1 MARGHAKPPDLGIGG
16 IDECDEQPTGGI
28 DVAAVLT
35 SILRP
40 FSAVLS
46 VILRIGRSFAWM
58 ALAVMV
64 AVILLQV
71 VMRYVFNNALSWPEE
86 AARFCM
92 LWMTGLIAPS
102 AMRWGGFVAIDMLPQ
117 ALPRRTGQILTL
129 ILLVLSAIVLFVS
142 IQFGWKHTFGFGGN
156 FDASAMRVPLDW
168 VGGESIRVKLRYMYG
183 ALLAGVVLILI
194 VNIELILRS
203 IILLIDPDREL
214 PDTEQMIIAGA
225 D

>member
-1 MARGHAKPPDLGIGG
+1 M
-16 IDECDEQPTGGI
+16 
-28 DVAAVLT
+28 AAVLT
-35 SILRP
+35 SILTP
-40 FSAVLS
+40 ISAVLS
-46 VILRIGRSFAWM
+46 IILKIGRHIAWF

-71 VMRYVFNNALSWPEE
+71 VMRYVFNNALAWPEE

-117 ALPRRTGQILTL
+117 ALPKRLGQLLTL
-129 ILLVLSAIVLFVS
+129 FLLILSAIVLFVS

-156 FDASAMRVPLDW
+156 FDASAMRIPLDLF
-168 VGGESIRVKLRYMYG
+168 GGESIRVKLRYMYG
-183 ALLAGVVLILI
+183 ALLAGVFLIFI
-194 VNIELILRS
+194 VNLELILRS
-203 IILLIDPDREL
+203 IILILDPDQEL
-214 PDTEQMIIAGA
+214 PDTEQIAAAGA

>member
-1 MARGHAKPPDLGIGG
+1 M
-16 IDECDEQPTGGI
+16 
-28 DVAAVLT
+28 AAVLT
-35 SILRP
+35 SILTP
-40 FSAVLS
+40 ISAVLS
-46 VILRIGRSFAWM
+46 IILKIGRHIAWF

-71 VMRYVFNNALSWPEE
+71 VMRYVFNNALAWPEE

-117 ALPRRTGQILTL
+117 ALPRRLGQILTL
-129 ILLVLSAIVLFVS
+129 ILLILSAIVLFVS

-156 FDASAMRVPLDW
+156 FDASAMRIPLDLF
-168 VGGESIRVKLRYMYG
+168 GGESIRVKLRYMYG
-183 ALLAGVVLILI
+183 ALLAGVFLIFI
-194 VNIELILRS
+194 VNLELILRN
-203 IILLIDPDREL
+203 IILILDPDQEL
-214 PDTEQMIIAGA
+214 PDTEQIAAAGA

>member
-1 MARGHAKPPDLGIGG
+1 
-16 IDECDEQPTGGI
+16 
-28 DVAAVLT
+28 VAAILT
-35 SILRP
+35 SILQP
-40 FSAVLS
+40 LSAALS
-46 VILRIGRSFAWM
+46 VILKIGRNLAWM

-64 AVILLQV
+64 GVILLQV
-71 VMRYVFNNALSWPEE
+71 IMRYVFNNALSWPEE

-117 ALPRRTGQILTL
+117 ALPRRTGQVLTL
-129 ILLVLSAIVLFVS
+129 ILLLLSAVVLFVS

-183 ALLAGVVLILI
+183 ALLAGVVLIFI

-203 IILLIDPDREL
+203 VILLINPDQDL
-214 PDTEQMIIAGA
+214 PDTGEMIAAGA

>member
-1 MARGHAKPPDLGIGG
+1 MAAI
-16 IDECDEQPTGGI
+16 
-28 DVAAVLT
+28 LT

-40 FSAVLS
+40 FSAALSFVLM
-46 VILRIGRSFAWM
+46 VGRNIAWFA
-58 ALAVMV
+58 LGVMV

-71 VMRYVFNNALSWPEE
+71 VMRYVFNNALAWPEE

-102 AMRWGGFVAIDMLPQ
+102 AMRWGGFVAIEMLPQ
-117 ALPRRTGQILTL
+117 AMPKRVGHVLSL
-129 ILLVLSAIVLFVS
+129 ILLLLSAVVMYVS
-142 IQFGWKHTFGFGGN
+142 IQFGWNHTFGFGGN

-183 ALLAGVVLILI
+183 ALLLGVVMIFI
-194 VNIELILRS
+194 VNIELILRN
-203 IILLIDPDREL
+203 IILLLNPDQEL
-214 PDTEQMIIAGA
+214 PDRGQVVIAGA

>member
-1 MARGHAKPPDLGIGG
+1 MCGDGEGA
-16 IDECDEQPTGGI
+16 EQPTGGI
-28 DVAAVLT
+28 DVAALLT
-35 SILRP
+35 SILTPLSR
-40 FSAVLS
+40 VLS
-46 VILRIGRSFAWM
+46 IILRIGRSLAWM

-64 AVILLQV
+64 TVILLQV
-71 VMRYVFNNALSWPEE
+71 IMRYVFNNALAWPEE

-102 AMRWGGFVAIDMLPQ
+102 AMRWGGFVAIAMLPQ
-117 ALPRRTGQILTL
+117 ALPRRTGQVLTL
-129 ILLVLSAIVLFVS
+129 ILLLWSAIVLFVS

-183 ALLAGVVLILI
+183 ALLAGVVLIFI

-203 IILLIDPDREL
+203 IILLLDPDQEL

>member
-1 MARGHAKPPDLGIGG
+1 MAAL
-16 IDECDEQPTGGI
+16 
-28 DVAAVLT
+28 LT

-40 FSAVLS
+40 LSAVLS
-46 VILRIGRSFAWM
+46 IILRIGRSIAWM

-64 AVILLQV
+64 GVILLQV
-71 VMRYVFNNALSWPEE
+71 IMRYVFNNALAWPEE

-117 ALPRRTGQILTL
+117 ALPRRTGQVLTL
-129 ILLVLSAIVLFVS
+129 VLLFLSAIVLFVS

-168 VGGESIRVKLRYMYG
+168 VGGESIRFKLRYMYG
-183 ALLAGVVLILI
+183 ALLAGVVLIFI

-203 IILLIDPDREL
+203 IILLLDPDREL
-214 PDTEQMIIAGA
+214 PDTDQMIIAGA

>member
-1 MARGHAKPPDLGIGG
+1 MAAI
-16 IDECDEQPTGGI
+16 
-28 DVAAVLT
+28 LT

-40 FSAVLS
+40 FSAILS
-46 VILRIGRSFAWM
+46 IILKIGRNIAWF
-58 ALAVMV
+58 ALALMV
-64 AVILLQV
+64 CVILLQV
-71 VMRYVFNNALSWPEE
+71 LMRYVFNNALSWPEE

-117 ALPRRTGQILTL
+117 ALPRRIGQVLM
-129 ILLVLSAIVLFVS
+129 LVLLLLSAVVLFVS
-142 IQFGWKHTFGFGGN
+142 IQFGWNHTFGFGGN

-183 ALLAGVVLILI
+183 ALLAGVLLIFI
-194 VNIELILRS
+194 VNLELILRS
-203 IILLIDPDREL
+203 IILLLNPDQEL
-214 PDTEQMIIAGA
+214 PDTGEQIMAGA

>member
-1 MARGHAKPPDLGIGG
+1 M
-16 IDECDEQPTGGI
+16 
-28 DVAAVLT
+28 AAVLT

-40 FSAVLS
+40 ISAVLS
-46 VILRIGRSFAWM
+46 VILAIGRNIAWF

-71 VMRYVFNNALSWPEE
+71 VMRYVFNNALAWPEE

-102 AMRWGGFVAIDMLPQ
+102 AMRWGGFVAIEMLPQ
-117 ALPRRTGQILTL
+117 ALPRRVGHVLGLFLL
-129 ILLVLSAIVLFVS
+129 ILSAIVLFVS

-156 FDASAMRVPLDW
+156 FDASAMRIPLDW

-183 ALLAGVVLILI
+183 ALLTCVFMIFV
-194 VNIELILRS
+194 VNIELLLRN
-203 IILLIDPDREL
+203 IILLLNPDQEL
-214 PDTEQMIIAGA
+214 PDTGQVVIAGA

>member
-1 MARGHAKPPDLGIGG
+1 
-16 IDECDEQPTGGI
+16 
-28 DVAAVLT
+28 
-35 SILRP
+35 
-40 FSAVLS
+40 
-46 VILRIGRSFAWM
+46 
-58 ALAVMV
+58 MV

-71 VMRYVFNNALSWPEE
+71 IMRYVFNNALAWPEE

-117 ALPRRTGQILTL
+117 ALPRRTGQVLTL
-129 ILLVLSAIVLFVS
+129 ILLFLSAIVLFVS

-183 ALLAGVVLILI
+183 ALLAGVVLIFI

-203 IILLIDPDREL
+203 FILLLDPDREL
-214 PDTEQMIIAGA
+214 PDKEQMIVAGA

>member
-1 MARGHAKPPDLGIGG
+1 M
-16 IDECDEQPTGGI
+16 
-28 DVAAVLT
+28 AAVLT
-35 SILRP
+35 SILTP
-40 FSAVLS
+40 ISAVLS
-46 VILRIGRSFAWM
+46 IILKIGRHIAWF

-71 VMRYVFNNALSWPEE
+71 IMRYVFNNALAWPEE

-117 ALPRRTGQILTL
+117 ALPRRLGQVLTL
-129 ILLVLSAIVLFVS
+129 ILLILSAIVLFVS
-142 IQFGWKHTFGFGGN
+142 IQFGWNHTFGFGGN
-156 FDASAMRVPLDW
+156 FDASAMRIPLDL

-183 ALLAGVVLILI
+183 ALLAGVFLIFV
-194 VNIELILRS
+194 VNLELILRN
-203 IILLIDPDREL
+203 IILILDPDQEL
-214 PDTEQMIIAGA
+214 PDTEQIAAAGA

>member
-1 MARGHAKPPDLGIGG
+1 MAAL
-16 IDECDEQPTGGI
+16 
-28 DVAAVLT
+28 LT

-46 VILRIGRSFAWM
+46 FVLMIGRNIAWM
-58 ALAVMV
+58 ALGVMV

-71 VMRYVFNNALSWPEE
+71 IMRYVFNNALAWPEE

-117 ALPRRTGQILTL
+117 ALPKRLGQLLTL
-129 ILLVLSAIVLFVS
+129 FLLILSAIVLFVS

-156 FDASAMRVPLDW
+156 FDASAMRIPLDL

-183 ALLAGVVLILI
+183 ALLAGVFLIFI
-194 VNIELILRS
+194 VNLELILRS
-203 IILLIDPDREL
+203 IILILDPDQEL
-214 PDTEQMIIAGA
+214 PDTEQIAAAGA

>member
-1 MARGHAKPPDLGIGG
+1 M
-16 IDECDEQPTGGI
+16 
-28 DVAAVLT
+28 AAVLT
-35 SILRP
+35 SILTP
-40 FSAVLS
+40 ISAVLS
-46 VILRIGRSFAWM
+46 IILKIGRHIAWF

-71 VMRYVFNNALSWPEE
+71 VMRYVFNNALAWPEE

-117 ALPRRTGQILTL
+117 ALPKRLGQLLTL
-129 ILLVLSAIVLFVS
+129 FLLILSAIVLFVS

-156 FDASAMRVPLDW
+156 FDASAMRIPLDL
-168 VGGESIRVKLRYMYG
+168 VGGESVRVKLRYMYG
-183 ALLAGVVLILI
+183 ALLAGVFLIFI
-194 VNIELILRS
+194 VNLELILRN
-203 IILLIDPDREL
+203 IILILDPDQEL
-214 PDTEQMIIAGA
+214 PDTEQIAAAGA

>member
-1 MARGHAKPPDLGIGG
+1 MAAI
-16 IDECDEQPTGGI
+16 
-28 DVAAVLT
+28 LT

-46 VILRIGRSFAWM
+46 IILKIGRNIAWF
-58 ALAVMV
+58 ALAIMV
-64 AVILLQV
+64 GVILLQV
-71 VMRYVFNNALSWPEE
+71 VMRYIFNNALSWPEE

-117 ALPRRTGQILTL
+117 ALPRRTGQVLM
-129 ILLVLSAIVLFVS
+129 LVLLLLSTVVLFVS

-183 ALLAGVVLILI
+183 ALLAGVVLIFI

-203 IILLIDPDREL
+203 IILLFNPDQEL
-214 PDTEQMIIAGA
+214 PDTGETIMAGA

>member
-1 MARGHAKPPDLGIGG
+1 M
-16 IDECDEQPTGGI
+16 
-28 DVAAVLT
+28 AAVLT
-35 SILRP
+35 SILTP
-40 FSAVLS
+40 ISAVLS
-46 VILRIGRSFAWM
+46 IILKIGRHIAWF

-71 VMRYVFNNALSWPEE
+71 VMRYVFNNALAWPEE

-117 ALPRRTGQILTL
+117 ALPRRLGQILTL
-129 ILLVLSAIVLFVS
+129 ILLILSAIVLFVS

-156 FDASAMRVPLDW
+156 FDASAMRIPLDLI
-168 VGGESIRVKLRYMYG
+168 GGESIRVKLRYMYG
-183 ALLAGVVLILI
+183 ALLAGVFLIFV
-194 VNIELILRS
+194 VNLELILRN
-203 IILLIDPDREL
+203 IILILDPDQEL
-214 PDTEQMIIAGA
+214 PDTEQIAAAGA